1 MIVTTEAIV
10 LHARKYGDTSRI
22 VTLYTQD
29 FGRVS
34 VMAKGARHTK
44 SKFGSSL
51 DALSYCSVTFYKNSQ
66 KELHLLSKAETIRPL
81 KRLGESYDH
90 LTLGLAMAEVMVATQ
105 ELDEANPQL
114 FALLLESLLALNAAE
129 ENTYSIYVSF
139 QIHLAQ
145 FMGFALNFDECAE
158 TERKILP
165 NEAAD
170 FVFSFSSGAM
180 FAPEIVGARIGFRL
194 RSSVV
199 AALQQLLKAPV
210 THAAEISLS
219 PGDRDQ
225 IQDFFAQYFSFH
237 LERKFPQRVH
247 NLRKISPST
256 SGL

>member
-10 LHARKYGDTSRI
+10 LHARKFGDTSRI
-22 VTLYTQD
+22 VTLYSKD

-44 SKFGSSL
+44 SKFGASL

-90 LTLGLAMAEVMVATQ
+90 LTLGLSMAEVMVATQ
-105 ELDEANPQL
+105 ELDESNPQL
-114 FALLLESLLALNAAE
+114 FQLLLDSLLALNATE
-129 ENTYSIYVSF
+129 ENPYSIYVSF
-139 QIHLAQ
+139 QLHLAQ
-145 FMGFALNFDECAE
+145 YMGFALNFDECAE

-165 NEAAD
+165 NEATD

-180 FAPEIVGARIGFRL
+180 FAPEVAGVRIGFRL
-194 RSSVV
+194 RSSAVE
-199 AALQQLLKAPV
+199 ALQHLLKTSV
-210 THAAEISLS
+210 IEAENISLS
-219 PGDRDQ
+219 AGDRDQ

>member
-10 LHARKYGDTSRI
+10 LHARKFGDTSRI
-22 VTLYTQD
+22 VTLYSKD
-29 FGRVS
+29 FGRIS

-44 SKFGSSL
+44 SKFGASL
-51 DALSYCSVTFYKNSQ
+51 DALSYCSITLYKSSQ

-81 KRLGESYDH
+81 KRLGESYDL
-90 LTLGLAMAEVMVATQ
+90 LTLGLSMAEVMVATQ
-105 ELDEANPQL
+105 ELDESNPQL
-114 FALLLESLLALNAAE
+114 FDLLLESLLALNAAV

-145 FMGFALNFDECAE
+145 QMGFALNFDECAE
-158 TERKILP
+158 TGRNIIP
-165 NEAAD
+165 NDAAD

-180 FAPEIVGARIGFRL
+180 FAPDIAGARIGFRL
-194 RSSVV
+194 RTSSVE
-199 AALQQLLKAPV
+199 ALQQLLKTPV
-210 THAAEISLS
+210 SDAAEITLTS
-219 PGDRDQ
+219 GDREQ

-256 SGL
+256 S